1 LSFSSGH
8 CCSLNKF
15 VTAAA
20 AAAAAAVQKTGRQP
34 DFNSKAKDEANRRMG
49 LWIDSNN
56 TPEWVISYLLPGG
69 RQRSSNRSGG
79 GGYNSS
85 SYGNQGMS
93 SADAYMPEQASSEVE
108 ASWMDL
114 CNNYRGWFDNRAN
127 VSAVTLRV
135 STALHVISMDRCDML
150 SSATTGCGR
159 ECQAPTA
166 GCTERLASLRRFAHS
181 SSQHVF
187 NHFICP

>member
-1 LSFSSGH
+1 M
-8 CCSLNKF
+8 F
-15 VTAAA
+15 VTAAAA

-69 RQRSSNRSGG
+69 RQRINNRSGG
-79 GGYNSS
+79 GGYNNS

-127 VSAVTLRV
+127 VSAAVLR
-135 STALHVISMDRCDML
+135 L
-150 SSATTGCGR
+150 SAAVDAYKWTCADVLTQYSAW
-159 ECQAPTA
+159 
-166 GCTERLASLRRFAHS
+166 L
-181 SSQHVF
+181 
-187 NHFICP
+187 